1 MKIIN
6 KFNVKLTNPL
16 VRYTHLLTVGGKT
29 TKDMIDN
36 KELIN
41 SIAEI
46 IEKWRKDNS
55 MTSHR
60 IAGHIIELINSID
73 ELQEKEICLEYD
85 RMNPCWSFAESG
97 ISGCTDCTAYRQIV
111 K

>member
-46 IEKWRKDNS
+46 IEKWRKDN
-55 MTSHR
+55 R
-60 IAGHIIELINSID
+60 
-73 ELQEKEICLEYD
+73 
-85 RMNPCWSFAESG
+85 
-97 ISGCTDCTAYRQIV
+97 
-111 K
+111 